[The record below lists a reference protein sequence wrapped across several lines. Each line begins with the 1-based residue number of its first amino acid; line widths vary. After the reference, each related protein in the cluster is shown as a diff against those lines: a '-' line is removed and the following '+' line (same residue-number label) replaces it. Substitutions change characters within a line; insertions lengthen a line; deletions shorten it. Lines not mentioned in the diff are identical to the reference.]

1 MSAYVS
7 EELAGCS
14 CFLWEPVLAASETV
28 QTVRR
33 ACSLTK
39 LPLTLS
45 SQRQPVL
52 AGLSVTH
59 GASIPA
65 NLLESD
71 KRMRTFIATY
81 VMLDFGSAL
90 LVTRASFTVTPAGEK
105 CDSENISEVGRE
117 QV

>member
-1 MSAYVS
+1 MS

-14 CFLWEPVLAASETV
+14 CFLWEPVSAASQTV

-39 LPLTLS
+39 LPLTHSQFTETARLS
-45 SQRQPVL
+45 RPVCDTQ
-52 AGLSVTH
+52 GFHSCY
-59 GASIPA
+59 
-65 NLLESD
+65 LLESD

-105 CDSENISEVGRE
+105 CDSENISEVGKE